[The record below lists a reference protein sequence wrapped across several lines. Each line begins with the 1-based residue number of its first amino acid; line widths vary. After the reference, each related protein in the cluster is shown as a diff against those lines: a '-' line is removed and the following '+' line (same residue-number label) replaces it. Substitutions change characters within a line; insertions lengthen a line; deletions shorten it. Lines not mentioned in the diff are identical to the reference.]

1 MKESK
6 TRIPSFGYLRVSG
19 KSQVEGYGFDRQEEA
34 IRNFAEKAGYE
45 IVNLFKE
52 EGVSGTKDEADRPA
66 FQEMIAEIL
75 RDGVKTII
83 IEGMDRLAREYRI
96 QETLLIYLASKGITL
111 ICARTEEN
119 VTDAV
124 QSDPMKK
131 ALIQIQGIFA
141 ELEKNLLVKKLR
153 NARDKAREK
162 GKCEGRPS
170 YKDAAPDVIE
180 AIRRLRRKPRTG
192 RRMTYVQVAD
202 ELNRLGFKR
211 LSDKGK
217 GKPFTGQTVQNILF
231 SL

>member
-1 MKESK
+1 MKERVK
-6 TRIPSFGYLRVSG
+6 AFGYARVSG

-34 IRNFAEKAGYE
+34 IQGYAEKASYE
-45 IVNLFKE
+45 VLRIFRE
-52 EGVSGTKDEADRPA
+52 EAVSGTTEETDRPA

-75 RDGVKTII
+75 RDGVRTII

-153 NARDKAREK
+153 NAREKARAER
-162 GKCEGRPS
+162 GKCEGRKG
-170 YKDAAPDVIE
+170 YAELAPELVEEIK
-180 AIRRLRRKPRTG
+180 RLRKKPKG
-192 RRMTYVQVAD
+192 KDRMTYIQVAE
-202 ELNRLGFKR
+202 ELNQRGFKT
-211 LSDKGK
+211 LK
-217 GKPFTGQTVQNILF
+217 GKPFTGQAVQDILR
-231 SL
+231 